1 MTDDPERD
9 TARRLAAAQWHA
21 ELHDP
26 DIDPETWQ
34 AFLAWEAADPANA
47 AAYGE
52 IQQAMERLDP
62 SSLAT
67 RQMGEDRPR
76 RAALFLAG
84 TALAAA
90 LIVTLLVSAMAS
102 PAALPLKETYLTEI
116 GGQES
121 VRLADGSQVHLNT
134 DTEVEIA
141 YSDSVR
147 RIHLVRGQA
156 LFDVARETRP
166 FIVTAGE
173 TETIARGT
181 QFDIYHQGEQ
191 VRIALV
197 EGRVSVA
204 AAGRGTTELLPGQ
217 QALVMAGQGLD
228 VSPADLDALAQ
239 WRTGQVEF
247 DNVTLAD
254 AIAEMNRYSATKI
267 EITDP
272 ALASERISGIFPAG
286 AQEAFAEALTLYL
299 DAGLDHAPGRIRVI
313 PARADAGADG
323 ARPE

>member
-1 MTDDPERD
+1 MVQERFSD
-9 TARRLAAAQWHA
+9 FDRREAAARWHA
-21 ELHDP
+21 ELQDP
-26 DIDPETWQ
+26 DVDERIWQ
-34 AFLAWEAADPANA
+34 AFRAWEADPANA
-47 AAYGE
+47 AAYQE
-52 IQQAMERLDP
+52 IEAALDLLDQ
-62 SSLAT
+62 SSLADSPSSPS
-67 RQMGEDRPR
+67 RRRRMPR
-76 RAALFLAG
+76 LLLAGAALAVVLV
-84 TALAAA
+84 AA
-90 LIVTLLVSAMAS
+90 LLAVTAAS
-102 PAALPLKETYLTEI
+102 PAALPRKETYLTEI
-116 GGQES
+116 GGQQS
-121 VRLADGSQVHLNT
+121 SRLADGSQVHLNT

-141 YSDSVR
+141 YSDSAR

-173 TETIARGT
+173 TETIALGT

-197 EGRVSVA
+197 EGRVSVS
-204 AAGRGTTELLPGQ
+204 AAGSGAKELLPGQ
-217 QALVMAGQGLD
+217 QALAVAGQGLD

-239 WRTGQVEF
+239 WRTGHVEF
-247 DNVTLAD
+247 DNVTLAE

-267 EITDP
+267 ELTDP

-313 PARADAGADG
+313 PARPDADADSAK
-323 ARPE
+323 PE